1 MKRKKKNQSPEVKNV
16 RHREGS
22 FFSDN
27 KNIFMPIIFFVA
39 AFVTVAVSYKAN
51 LMVSNSAVKAGKAS
65 LEGSD
70 QVEENVLEECTD
82 PGIINLISRYYTAI
96 IEGNADEVNRIYR
109 GFDNSQGIKAMAL
122 NGIIERYDSIRVY
135 TKPGPVPNS
144 YIAFIYQMVKLADYD
159 EALPGLETLYICTDT
174 ENGELYICGDTDDQ
188 TVIEY
193 VKALNEQADVID
205 LNNKVASEYGEMLN
219 ADEKLSQI
227 LDTNST
233 AIKAKV
239 QEGLEDK
246 AKADAAD
253 AANKNNEG
261 WQNTDAQQIHT
272 IRAIDV
278 VNIRQSDSTDAE
290 VLAKTEIGKEYQEVE
305 KLPNGWSKIL
315 LEKEDGESV
324 EAYVKNEY
332 FERVDTG
339 EDTDDES
346 AEDASNEASSEPE
359 DTASEDSSSDTE
371 DKKDADNKSD
381 GKGEPKTVNGD
392 SVRLRSGQG
401 TDSAILTSMD
411 KGATIKVLE
420 NYPSGWSKV
429 EYEGQTGY
437 IKSEFIDQ

>member
-1 MKRKKKNQSPEVKNV
+1 
-16 RHREGS
+16 
-22 FFSDN
+22 
-27 KNIFMPIIFFVA
+27 
-39 AFVTVAVSYKAN
+39 
-51 LMVSNSAVKAGKAS
+51 
-65 LEGSD
+65 
-70 QVEENVLEECTD
+70 
-82 PGIINLISRYYTAI
+82 
-96 IEGNADEVNRIYR
+96 
-109 GFDNSQGIKAMAL
+109 
-122 NGIIERYDSIRVY
+122 
-135 TKPGPVPNS
+135 
-144 YIAFIYQMVKLADYD
+144 
-159 EALPGLETLYICTDT
+159 
-174 ENGELYICGDTDDQ
+174 
-188 TVIEY
+188 
-193 VKALNEQADVID
+193 
-205 LNNKVASEYGEMLN
+205 MLN

-381 GKGEPKTVNGD
+381 GKGETKTVNGD